1 MSPASNATSNA
12 KPRLWR
18 RLLRLFFRSVERLLA
33 VVGLSFLIYHF
44 FFHYSCITSNSM
56 KPTLQGTSFDNGDQ
70 VLTERV
76 SYWFRE
82 PRRWEVLTIR
92 RNDGLVVMK
101 RLVALPGEK
110 LQVLP
115 DGMVVING
123 QEVAPPPEL
132 DFLEYIPV
140 VNIFDRKVF
149 DCKDGYYV
157 LGDYTLDS
165 DDSRYN
171 GTISREEI
179 LGRAWIILGPEGRR
193 RWITPEGLSGQA
205 ARSPS
210 MKRVED

>member
-1 MSPASNATSNA
+1 MTSAGNV
-12 KPRLWR
+12 KPKLWR
-18 RLLRLFFRSVERLLA
+18 RMLRYVFRLVERLLA
-33 VVGLSFLIYHF
+33 VVGLSFLVYQF
-44 FFHYSCITSNSM
+44 CFHYSYVTSNSM
-56 KPTLQGTSFDNGDQ
+56 KPTLQGTSFDTGDQ

-76 SYWFRE
+76 TYWFRD

-110 LQVLP
+110 LQVLR
-115 DGMVVING
+115 DGTVVING
-123 QEVAPPPEL
+123 KEVAPPPEL

-140 VNIFDRKVF
+140 VNIFDGKVF
-149 DCKDGYYV
+149 DCQDGYYV

-193 RWITPEGLSGQA
+193 RWITPAGLSG
-205 ARSPS
+205 
-210 MKRVED
+210 